1 MIEGEADPGV
11 VRLADWVVEAEE
23 GNDKDRQQQV
33 DQGQP
38 GIGTKGIAT
47 EPTQHQPI
55 PVSSSSV
62 PSTRA

>member
-1 MIEGEADPGV
+1 MVKGEADPGV
-11 VRLADWVVEAEE
+11 VRFSYRVVEAKE
-23 GNDKDRQQQV
+23 GNDEDWQQEINE
-33 DQGQP
+33 GQP
-38 GIGTKGIAT
+38 RVGPKCIAT